1 MNKHILIDRL
11 TAATGALL
19 AGKHRYFSRSIDSPT
34 LLETAAGLR
43 IEPPELAAPG
53 RRELVVSTPVGD
65 ADPAYEVVQWAG
77 EGKPALIFHHGNN
90 ERPYDYRRTAKNT
103 FRGLFPNAGALPGVT
118 LINLRAPFH
127 NGTLGQYMRTI
138 GSLQAFV
145 TMIAVSTA
153 LVEALVTDLR
163 RRGSPHVAVSGISL
177 GGWVANLHRAVFDS
191 ASCYVPIFAGAALS
205 GVFLDSEYSR
215 LTAPEA
221 LGQAQT
227 LCRVLDFE
235 ERFRRVPD
243 RNVFPL
249 LARHDQFVRFDRQSL
264 SYDGHPVE
272 AIEAGHVTGSLSHA
286 ELRRHLDCHIGGR
299 IDGECGCPGGTGA
312 TAGPRGGNL

>member
-1 MNKHILIDRL
+1 MTLID
-11 TAATGALL
+11 
-19 AGKHRYFSRSIDSPT
+19 
-34 LLETAAGLR
+34 
-43 IEPPELAAPG
+43 
-53 RRELVVSTPVGD
+53 
-65 ADPAYEVVQWAG
+65 
-77 EGKPALIFHHGNN
+77 
-90 ERPYDYRRTAKNT
+90 
-103 FRGLFPNAGALPGVT
+103 
-118 LINLRAPFH
+118 LRARFH
-127 NGTLGQYMRTI
+127 NGTHGQYMRTI

-145 TMIAVSTA
+145 SMIAVSTA
-153 LVEALVTDLR
+153 PVEALVGELR

-177 GGWVANLHRAVFDS
+177 RGWVANLHRAVFDS
-191 ASCYVPIFAGAALS
+191 ASCYVPIFAGPALS
-205 GVFLDSEYSR
+205 GVF
-215 LTAPEA
+215 
-221 LGQAQT
+221 
-227 LCRVLDFE
+227 LDFE

-299 IDGECGCPGGTGA
+299 INGECGCPGGTGA